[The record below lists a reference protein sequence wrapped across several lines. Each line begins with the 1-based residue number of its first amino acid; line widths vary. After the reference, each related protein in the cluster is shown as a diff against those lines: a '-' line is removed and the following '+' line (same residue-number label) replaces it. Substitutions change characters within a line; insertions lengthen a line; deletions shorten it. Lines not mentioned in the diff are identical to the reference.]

1 MEFLGVFFRWELP
14 YKMWSLNQLL
24 EYRCALKSV
33 LFKMDNKKEV
43 KIDLPDCKEQ
53 LKNNPLI
60 IFPRNKFLK
69 INSPE
74 NLLQY
79 IWQNTAKQPDF
90 AIKEIKIRVEY
101 YDGETS
107 VYRTFKNYGFSE

>member
-1 MEFLGVFFRWELP
+1 MDIYLMEEQ
-14 YKMWSLNQLL
+14 SEQ
-24 EYRCALKSV
+24 E
-33 LFKMDNKKEV
+33 NKCDTEFQF
-43 KIDLPDCKEQ
+43 CKEQ

-60 IFPRNKFLK
+60 LFPRHTFLK
-69 INSPE
+69 ENSPE

-90 AIKEIKIRVEY
+90 VIKEIKIRVEY

-107 VYRTFKNYGFSE
+107 VYRTYKNYDLSK